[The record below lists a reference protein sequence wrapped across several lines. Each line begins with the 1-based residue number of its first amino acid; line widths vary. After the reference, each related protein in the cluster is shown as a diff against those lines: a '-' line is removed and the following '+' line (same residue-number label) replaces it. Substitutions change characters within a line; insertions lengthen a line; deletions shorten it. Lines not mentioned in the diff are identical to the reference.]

1 MPDRRSLT
9 TRLTVLFASV
19 STGVLLLLGLIIGIL
34 VEDHFEELD
43 RVVLDAHIEHL
54 RQALQK
60 IHRVDDWAGLPAQMD
75 ATPHTAHDL
84 SLIVVSPAG
93 QTLFV
98 RGSAAFPAKLLA
110 VDADGQPTHR
120 ELQVWND
127 GGERK
132 LRSIVARLE
141 TGEPT
146 TPSVLAGAA
155 IDIGHHQQFM
165 RSFHV
170 ALWSVVS
177 LAALLSGFLGWLVA
191 RRGLAPLEEMRRKAA
206 DITANRLNQ
215 RLSTASIP
223 VELAE
228 VARTLDEMLA
238 RLQDSFRRLSDFS
251 SDLAHELRT
260 PVSNLLMQTQVML
273 AHPRSNAAY
282 RDVLASNL
290 EEYDRLSRTIGDMLF
305 LAKAEHGL
313 IVPQDEAVD
322 LACEVSDLCEFYEP
336 LAEEKALA
344 LQQTGEA
351 TVRGDRLMLR
361 RALSNLL
368 SNAIGHAP
376 AQSTIGIGIEQQTT
390 QARVEFVNRCRQ
402 APAEPLERLF
412 DRFYRADPARRDPG
426 DGAGLGLAIT
436 RSIARAHG
444 GEVSAEWLASPK
456 GEIGDIRFI
465 LQLPLQALSVA
476 SSNPHA
482 NGNLR

>member
-1 MPDRRSLT
+1 
-9 TRLTVLFASV
+9 
-19 STGVLLLLGLIIGIL
+19 
-34 VEDHFEELD
+34 
-43 RVVLDAHIEHL
+43 
-54 RQALQK
+54 
-60 IHRVDDWAGLPAQMD
+60 
-75 ATPHTAHDL
+75 
-84 SLIVVSPAG
+84 
-93 QTLFV
+93 
-98 RGSAAFPAKLLA
+98 
-110 VDADGQPTHR
+110 
-120 ELQVWND
+120 
-127 GGERK
+127 
-132 LRSIVARLE
+132 
-141 TGEPT
+141 
-146 TPSVLAGAA
+146 
-155 IDIGHHQQFM
+155 
-165 RSFHV
+165 
-170 ALWSVVS
+170 
-177 LAALLSGFLGWLVA
+177 
-191 RRGLAPLEEMRRKAA
+191 
-206 DITANRLNQ
+206 
-215 RLSTASIP
+215 
-223 VELAE
+223 
-228 VARTLDEMLA
+228 
-238 RLQDSFRRLSDFS
+238 
-251 SDLAHELRT
+251 
-260 PVSNLLMQTQVML
+260 ML

>member
-1 MPDRRSLT
+1 MPARRSLT

-43 RVVLDAHIEHL
+43 LVVLDAHIEHL

-60 IHRVDDWAGLPAQMD
+60 IHRADDWAGLPEQMD
-75 ATPHTAHDL
+75 ETPHTAHDL

-98 RGSAAFPAKLLA
+98 RGSATFPASLLITDPERQA
-110 VDADGQPTHR
+110 ASRKP
-120 ELQVWND
+120 QVWSDD
-127 GGERK
+127 GWRK
-132 LRSIVARLE
+132 LRSIVTRLE

-146 TPSVLAGAA
+146 TPTVLAGAA
-155 IDIGHHQQFM
+155 IDIAHHQQFM

-170 ALWSVVS
+170 ALWSVVG

-215 RLSTASIP
+215 RLSTTSIP

-260 PVSNLLMQTQVML
+260 PVSNLLIQTQVML
-273 AHPRSNAAY
+273 AHPRTNAAY

-305 LAKAEHGL
+305 LAKADHGL

-322 LACEVSDLCEFYEP
+322 LACEVSELCEFYEP
-336 LAEEKALA
+336 LAEEKGLE
-344 LQQTGEA
+344 LRQTGSA
-351 TVRGDRLMLR
+351 TVPGDRLMLR

-368 SNAIGHAP
+368 SNATCHAP
-376 AQSTIGIGIEQQTT
+376 AQSTIGIAIEQQTM
-390 QARVEFVNRCRQ
+390 QARVAVINRCRQ
-402 APAEPLERLF
+402 APTEPLDRLF
-412 DRFYRADPARRDPG
+412 DRFYRADPARRDLG

-444 GEVSAEWLASPK
+444 GEVLVEWMASSEVE
-456 GEIGDIRFI
+456 GGDIRFV
-465 LQLPLQALSVA
+465 LQLPLQPFSVPG
-476 SSNPHA
+476 SNPHA